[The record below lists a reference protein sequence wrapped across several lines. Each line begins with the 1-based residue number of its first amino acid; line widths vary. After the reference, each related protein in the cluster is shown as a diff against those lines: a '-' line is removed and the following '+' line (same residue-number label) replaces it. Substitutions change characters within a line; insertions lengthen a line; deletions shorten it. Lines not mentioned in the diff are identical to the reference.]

1 MKSKSAPARRCPL
14 GNEPPRVSYSAHEIE
29 AFARG
34 VELFNARRF
43 FDAHEV
49 WEEIWLPATGHE
61 KRCLQALIQ
70 IAAAFHHHSR
80 GNVLGTES
88 LLRAGVAKLERAP
101 RSFRGIH
108 AEKICIHARRWVA
121 ALEKGSDVGERVPP
135 RLERASRSRKAPAR
149 KL

>member
-1 MKSKSAPARRCPL
+1 MKSKPAPPRRSPP

-34 VELFNARRF
+34 VELFNTRRF

-61 KRCLQALIQ
+61 KRFLQGLIQ

-80 GNVLGTES
+80 GNLPGTES
-88 LLRAGVAKLERAP
+88 LLRAGVAKLESAP
-101 RSFRGIH
+101 QAFRGIH
-108 AEKICIHARRWVA
+108 AARICTHARRWIA
-121 ALEKGSDVGERVPP
+121 AFEKGSDVRKRVPP
-135 RLERASRSRKAPAR
+135 RLERASRSRKARAV
-149 KL
+149 